1 MKLNIKYIYILSALF
16 LCELTLAQT
25 VTAQVKKQVQEKCL
39 YHFDDLQ
46 RKQTWTESYNAAG
59 LHFLDFNN
67 SSYIEAYMGKND
79 GPFVK
84 FNESD
89 NSFNYG
95 LRTASY
101 TKVKK
106 TTFFGMIDYN
116 NFKGQNMTW
125 SGLIYPERYLMLV
138 ADDRPA
144 VKSKESYKLTGGL
157 SLPLHE
163 NLFFGLQI
171 NYEAAMLA
179 KRKDLRHRTDLL
191 DFETTAG
198 LMYKTEMFNVGLNY
212 YYRKFHEKVEF
223 SKIADDELLYTGYL
237 FKGLWFGMIDIWNQ
251 RELNL
256 SRSFIDVIQGG
267 SLQVEFVKDYFR
279 FHNEFT
285 YKFKDGLSGP
295 GIDRAYT
302 QNEGTTLE
310 YKGIA
315 QYELDNMRHYLK
327 IKTNYTD
334 AVNYDKV
341 SNTENIGGISTVIQY
356 GRNKAFAK
364 RSFDMS
370 AEYELALGKFKCSP
384 EWNFKAGYQYSSY
397 SAVSSLVV
405 PFYFTQEVNIT
416 TGYGKVNK
424 NFLMQKGMID
434 LSLMG
439 GYSMGN
445 GDRLKMHTA
454 AGASNQ
460 ISDEI
465 VPKQKVE
472 MLKRE
477 YEYMTK
483 GKLLGEVGFRYSKF
497 VMKNRTAGSIYLD
510 TKYSFTSASDLK
522 YHTGGN
528 AGMFSL
534 ALGYSF

>member
-16 LCELTLAQT
+16 LCELTLAKT

-267 SLQVEFVKDYFR
+267 SLQVEFVKDNFR

-528 AGMFSL
+528 AGIFSL

>member
-1 MKLNIKYIYILSALF
+1 
-16 LCELTLAQT
+16 
-25 VTAQVKKQVQEKCL
+25 
-39 YHFDDLQ
+39 
-46 RKQTWTESYNAAG
+46 
-59 LHFLDFNN
+59 
-67 SSYIEAYMGKND
+67 
-79 GPFVK
+79 
-84 FNESD
+84 
-89 NSFNYG
+89 
-95 LRTASY
+95 
-101 TKVKK
+101 
-106 TTFFGMIDYN
+106 
-116 NFKGQNMTW
+116 
-125 SGLIYPERYLMLV
+125 
-138 ADDRPA
+138 
-144 VKSKESYKLTGGL
+144 
-157 SLPLHE
+157 LPLHE

-528 AGMFSL
+528 AGIFSL

>member
-1 MKLNIKYIYILSALF
+1 MKLRIKYTFIISALI
-16 LCELTLAQT
+16 LCQLAFVQA
-25 VTAQVKKQVQEKCL
+25 VKAQAKKQVQEKCL

-46 RKQTWTESYNAAG
+46 RKQTWTDSYNAAG
-59 LHFLDFNN
+59 LNFIDFNN
-67 SSYIEAYMGKND
+67 SSYIETYFGKND

-89 NSFNYG
+89 NSYNFG

-101 TKVKK
+101 TKFKK
-106 TTFFGMIDYN
+106 TTFFGKIDYN

-144 VKSKESYKLTGGL
+144 VKAKESYKLSGGFSSPL
-157 SLPLHE
+157 SQ
-163 NLFFGLQI
+163 NLIFGLQV
-171 NYEAAMLA
+171 NYETAMLA

-198 LMYKTEMFNVGLNY
+198 LLYKTENFNFGLNY
-212 YYRKFHEKVEF
+212 YYRKFHENVTF
-223 SKIADDELLYTGYL
+223 SKIADDEILYTGYL
-237 FKGLWFGMIDIWNQ
+237 FKGLWFGMFDIWNQ
-251 RELNL
+251 AELNL
-256 SRSFIDVIQGG
+256 SREFVDVIQGG
-267 SLQVEFVKDYFR
+267 SVQIEYVKDRFR
-279 FHNEFT
+279 FHNELT
-285 YKFKDGLSGP
+285 YKFQDGLTGP
-295 GIDRAYT
+295 GKDRAYT
-302 QNEGTTLE
+302 QNEGTTIE

-315 QYELDNMRHYLK
+315 QFEQDEMRHYLK
-327 IKTNYTD
+327 VKTNYSD
-334 AVNYDKV
+334 AVNYDNV
-341 SNTENIGGISTVIQY
+341 TNTERIGGITTIIQY
-356 GRNKAFAK
+356 GKNKAFAK

-384 EWNFKAGYQYSSY
+384 DWNFKAGYQFSSY

-405 PFYFTQEVNIT
+405 PFYFSQEVNIT
-416 TGYGKVNK
+416 TGYGKINK

-445 GDRLKMHTA
+445 GDKLKMHTA
-454 AGASNQ
+454 AGASDQ
-460 ISDEI
+460 ISEEI
-465 VPKQKVE
+465 IPDHKMD
-472 MLKRE
+472 MLSRE

-497 VMKNRTAGSIYLD
+497 VMTKRTAGSVYLD

-528 AGMFSL
+528 AGIFSL

>member
-198 LMYKTEMFNVGLNY
+198 LMYKTEMFNIGLNY

-223 SKIADDELLYTGYL
+223 SKVADDDVLYTGYL
-237 FKGLWFGMIDIWNQ
+237 LKGLWFGMIDIWNQ

-267 SLQVEFVKDYFR
+267 SLQVEFVKDNFR

-356 GRNKAFAK
+356 GKNKAFAK

-528 AGMFSL
+528 AGIFSL

>member
-1 MKLNIKYIYILSALF
+1 MKLNIKYIYIISALI
-16 LCELTLAQT
+16 LCPLVMTQP
-25 VTAQVKKQVQEKCL
+25 VTAQVRKQVQEKCL

-46 RKQTWTESYNAAG
+46 RKQTWTDSYNAAG

-67 SSYIEAYMGKND
+67 SSFIEAYMGKND

-84 FNESD
+84 YYESD
-89 NSFNYG
+89 DSFNFG
-95 LRTASY
+95 LKTASY
-101 TKVKK
+101 TKIKK
-106 TTFFGMIDYN
+106 TTFFGKIDYN
-116 NFKGQNMTW
+116 NFTGQDMTW
-125 SGLIYPERYLMLV
+125 SGLIYPERYLNSV

-144 VKSKESYKLTGGL
+144 EKANESYKLSGGFSSPL
-157 SLPLHE
+157 SE
-163 NLFFGLQI
+163 KLFFGLQI
-171 NYEAAMLA
+171 NYETAMMT

-198 LMYKTEMFNVGLNY
+198 LLYKTDMFNFGLNY
-212 YYRKFHEKVEF
+212 YYRKFHEKVTF
-223 SKIADDELLYTGYL
+223 SKIAEDDILYTGYVL
-237 FKGLWFGMIDIWNQ
+237 KGMWFGVFDIWNQ
-251 RELNL
+251 TSLNL
-256 SRSFIDVIQGG
+256 SRDFLDVVQGG
-267 SLQVEFVKDYFR
+267 SVQVEYVKDNFR

-285 YKFKDGLSGP
+285 YKFQDGLTGP
-295 GIDRAYT
+295 GRDRAYS

-315 QYELDNMRHYLK
+315 QYEQDNMRHYLK
-327 IKTNYTD
+327 VKTNYTD

-341 SNTENIGGISTVIQY
+341 SNTERIGGITTVIQY

-364 RSFDMS
+364 RSFNMS
-370 AEYELALGKFKCSP
+370 AEYELALGKFKCNP
-384 EWNFKAGYQYSSY
+384 EWNFKAGYQFSSY

-405 PFYFTQEVNIT
+405 PFYFSQEVNIVS
-416 TGYGKVNK
+416 GYGKINK

-454 AGASNQ
+454 TGASNQ
-460 ISDEI
+460 ISEEI
-465 VPKQKVE
+465 IPDQEVD

-477 YEYMTK
+477 YEFLTK
-483 GKLLGEVGFRYSKF
+483 GKMFGEVGFRYSKF
-497 VMKNRTAGSIYLD
+497 VMTKRTAGSIYLD

-528 AGMFSL
+528 AGVFSL

>member
-1 MKLNIKYIYILSALF
+1 MKVKIKYIYILSALF
-16 LCELTLAQT
+16 LCELTLIQT

-116 NFKGQNMTW
+116 NFKGQDMTW

-144 VKSKESYKLTGGL
+144 VKAKESYKLSGGI
-157 SLPLHE
+157 STPLYE

-198 LMYKTEMFNVGLNY
+198 FMYKTDMINVGLNY

-223 SKIADDELLYTGYL
+223 SKVADDDVLYTGYL
-237 FKGLWFGMIDIWNQ
+237 FKGLWFGMVDIWSQN
-251 RELNL
+251 ELNL

-267 SLQVEFVKDYFR
+267 SLQIEFVKDNFR
-279 FHNEFT
+279 LHNEFT

-302 QNEGTTLE
+302 SNEGTILE

-327 IKTNYTD
+327 VKTNYSD

-341 SNTENIGGISTVIQY
+341 SNTERIGGITTVIQY
-356 GRNKAFAK
+356 GKNKAFAK
-364 RSFDMS
+364 RAFDMS
-370 AEYELALGKFKCSP
+370 AEYELALGKYKCNP

-397 SAVSSLVV
+397 SAVSSLVA
-405 PFYFTQEVNIT
+405 PFFFTQEVNIT
-416 TGYGKVNK
+416 TGYGKIKK

-454 AGASNQ
+454 AGASDQ
-460 ISDEI
+460 ISEEI
-465 VPKQKVE
+465 VPIQKIE

-497 VMKNRTAGSIYLD
+497 VMTKRTTGSIYLD

-528 AGMFSL
+528 AGIFSL

>member
-1 MKLNIKYIYILSALF
+1 MKLNIKYIYIISALI
-16 LCELTLAQT
+16 LCPLVMAQP
-25 VTAQVKKQVQEKCL
+25 VTAQVRKQVQEKCL

-59 LHFLDFNN
+59 LHFLDFHN
-67 SSYIEAYMGKND
+67 SSFIEAYMGKND

-84 FNESD
+84 YYESD
-89 NSFNYG
+89 NSFNFG
-95 LRTASY
+95 LKTASY
-101 TKVKK
+101 TKIKK
-106 TTFFGMIDYN
+106 TTFFGKIDYN
-116 NFKGQNMTW
+116 NFTGQNMTW
-125 SGLIYPERYLMLV
+125 SGLIYPERYLNTV

-144 VKSKESYKLTGGL
+144 EKANESYKLSGGFSSPL
-157 SLPLHE
+157 SE
-163 NLFFGLQI
+163 KLFFGLQI
-171 NYEAAMLA
+171 NYETAMLA

-198 LMYKTEMFNVGLNY
+198 FLYKTEMLNFGINY
-212 YYRKFHEKVEF
+212 YYRKFHEKVAF
-223 SKIADDELLYTGYL
+223 SKIAEDDVLYTGYL
-237 FKGLWFGMIDIWNQ
+237 LKGLWFGVFDIWSQ
-251 RELNL
+251 AELNL
-256 SRSFIDVIQGG
+256 SRSFLDVIQGG
-267 SLQVEFVKDYFR
+267 SVQLEYVKDNFR

-285 YKFKDGLSGP
+285 YKFQEGLSGP
-295 GIDRAYT
+295 GRDRAYS
-302 QNEGTTLE
+302 QNEGTILE

-315 QYELDNMRHYLK
+315 QYEQDNMRHYLK
-327 IKTNYTD
+327 VKTNYTD
-334 AVNYDKV
+334 AINYDKV
-341 SNTENIGGISTVIQY
+341 SNTERIGGITTVIQY
-356 GRNKAFAK
+356 GKNKAFAK

-370 AEYELALGKFKCSP
+370 AEYELALGKYKCNP

-405 PFYFTQEVNIT
+405 PFYFSQEVNTT

-424 NFLMQKGMID
+424 NFLMQNGMID
-434 LSLMG
+434 ISLMG
-439 GYSMGN
+439 GYRMGY

-460 ISDEI
+460 ISEEI
-465 VPKQKVE
+465 IPSQEVE

-477 YEYMTK
+477 YEYLTK
-483 GKLLGEVGFRYSKF
+483 GRLFGEVGFRYSKF
-497 VMKNRTAGSIYLD
+497 VMTKRTAGSIYLD

-528 AGMFSL
+528 AGIFSL

>member
-522 YHTGGN
+522 YHTGGH
-528 AGMFSL
+528 AGLFSL